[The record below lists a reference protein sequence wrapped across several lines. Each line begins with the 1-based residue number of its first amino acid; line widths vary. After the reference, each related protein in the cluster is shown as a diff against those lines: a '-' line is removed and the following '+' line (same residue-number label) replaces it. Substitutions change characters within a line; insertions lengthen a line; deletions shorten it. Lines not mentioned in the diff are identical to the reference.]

1 MVSYKPR
8 REEMNSINLDLR
20 HVGFRALRKYLSV
33 LDTARYLCFV
43 MAVLAVE
50 GGEKVFCLHA
60 VQAKND
66 ANSIPSPKDG
76 SLFLLMYKDENQKK
90 QELGCVT

>member
-1 MVSYKPR
+1 
-8 REEMNSINLDLR
+8 
-20 HVGFRALRKYLSV
+20 
-33 LDTARYLCFV
+33 

-66 ANSIPSPKDG
+66 ASSIPSPKD
-76 SLFLLMYKDENQKK
+76 SFLFLLMYKDGNRMK